1 VLKQKGENKMRVLHT
16 HHILPLY
23 VWVDDAVASTTQTKK
38 LGRPTVLR
46 DSEVVTILVFNL
58 FTVQQRTLRQVYDW
72 VLQYHRSDFPVLPN
86 YQNFV
91 RHCHRVLLL
100 LNRLLG
106 NLLENKASLRF
117 MDATMLPVCKLV
129 RRRWHRVARGVAHTG
144 HNWQGEHYGFKL
156 HASVD
161 NEGRICAFVFTSA
174 NVHDSRA
181 IPVLVNEHTRVAVGD
196 SGYRSAPLHRRI
208 RRAFGTFILTPPHYK
223 QQKQIMTESQRKL
236 LRRRPKIE
244 TVFDYLKEH
253 LHLQTSF
260 PRSVQGYAL
269 HYTRV
274 LLGYQMLQMGW

>member
-1 VLKQKGENKMRVLHT
+1 MRVLHS
-16 HHILPLY
+16 HHILPLF
-23 VWVDDAVASTTQTKK
+23 VWVDDAVASLPKTEKTSKQRG
-38 LGRPTVLR
+38 GRPATLR

-58 FTVQQRTLRQVYDW
+58 LTVQQHTLRQIYDW
-72 VLQYHRSDFPVLPN
+72 VRQYHASDFPHLPS

-91 RHCHRVLLL
+91 AHCHRIYPVLRKLL
-100 LNRLLG
+100 RSLL
-106 NLLENKASLRF
+106 KDRAALRF

-156 HASVD
+156 HVSID
-161 NEGRICAFVFTSA
+161 NDGRLCAIAFSSA
-174 NVHDSRA
+174 NIHDSRA

-196 SGYRSAPLHRRI
+196 SGYRSVPLHKKI
-208 RRAFGTFILTPPHYK
+208 RRAFGTRILTPPHYTQKK
-223 QQKQIMTESQRKL
+223 QVMTESERKL

-260 PRSVQGYAL
+260 PRSVHGYAM
-269 HYTRV
+269 HYTRI
-274 LLGYQMLQMGW
+274 LLGYQLLMLGW